1 MSDLDGLLDQ
11 ARALQPG
18 TVELRRRLH
27 GHPEVGLRLPH
38 TQRTILEALGD
49 LGLEVRTGTSVT
61 SVVAL
66 LEGAR
71 SGPTVLLRADM
82 DALPMREDTGLGFAS
97 SVDGAMHACGH
108 DTHVAMLVGAARL
121 LAARRESLTGRVAL
135 MFQPGEE
142 GHHGARFMLEEGLLD
157 LAGAGA
163 APVSAA
169 FALHISTKYQ
179 TGTVSLR
186 PGPLLASGD
195 RLRITV
201 RGRGGHA
208 SAPHHAL
215 DPVPVACEIVLALQT
230 MITRRVS
237 VFDPAVV
244 TISRIT
250 AGTTH
255 NVIPDSA
262 EMLGTVRALSEGT
275 REAVRAQA
283 TRVAEG
289 VAAAHGASAEV
300 EIEAGYPMTVNEPA
314 AAEMVRRVAVD
325 LIGEDR
331 VTVLADPIMGSEDFS
346 YVLRRVPGAM
356 AFLGACPPG
365 LEPDTA
371 PSNHS
376 TRVVFD
382 EDALPVG
389 VATYA
394 GLALRHLAGALADVE
409 GLPAQQQPGGPE
421 RQVGADQHGVGRQPA
436 L

>member
-1 MSDLDGLLDQ
+1 MFASSSSRPTSARWTGCRSAKRSWPRSTATPQRATSTSGRPPAMSDLDGILDQ

-66 LEGAR
+66 LEG
-71 SGPTVLLRADM
+71 
-82 DALPMREDTGLGFAS
+82 
-97 SVDGAMHACGH
+97 
-108 DTHVAMLVGAARL
+108 
-121 LAARRESLTGRVAL
+121 
-135 MFQPGEE
+135 
-142 GHHGARFMLEEGLLD
+142 
-157 LAGAGA
+157 AGAGA